1 MTIQT
6 KGMAFKR
13 CTQYVDRRFWWLGWA
28 DWLWFCGLLHCLAS
42 FRKLQDFSKT
52 LMVIFPVLGCFPMYR
67 LTVKSSKENQSKV
80 LSLSTYRDVDMDLSR
95 NVRKQRNGLVWADVV
110 ITWHLLETSWETF
123 PAENK
128 EGVFR
133 NTQQWINAL
142 CPINTSSKAHVAE
155 QVNTDGDFS
164 STRDFPDVPF
174 DSESSNESQ
183 SEVLSHQDVGNVRKK
198 GTDGCELT
206 LSLLYTYIW
215 HILRKQFQKT
225 FVNKWT
231 SRRELTWSLLDTYI
245 WHILRNN
252 SIGKQ
257 TRKCSRTRKYDA
269 TIILRF
275 LCYSDFFIGFLT
287 LGPDSSFYKC
297 AILTCRR
304 SVKRISWNKVL
315 LCDKTLPF
323 SKTVLRFLSSVWWE
337 SQFTVESRSHVF
349 LKLWSLD
356 RMLIASLQMFD
367 VIKGRLDTQSSRRRW
382 QQ

>member
-1 MTIQT
+1 
-6 KGMAFKR
+6 
-13 CTQYVDRRFWWLGWA
+13 
-28 DWLWFCGLLHCLAS
+28 
-42 FRKLQDFSKT
+42 
-52 LMVIFPVLGCFPMYR
+52 MYR
-67 LTVKSSKENQSKV
+67 LTVSQATKANQKSFLIK
-80 LSLSTYRDVDMDLSR
+80 M
-95 NVRKQRNGLVWADVV
+95 
-110 ITWHLLETSWETF
+110 LETFVKLE
-123 PAENK
+123 
-128 EGVFR
+128 
-133 NTQQWINAL
+133 
-142 CPINTSSKAHVAE
+142 
-155 QVNTDGDFS
+155 
-164 STRDFPDVPF
+164 
-174 DSESSNESQ
+174 
-183 SEVLSHQDVGNVRKK
+183 
-198 GTDGCELT
+198 
-206 LSLLYTYIW
+206 
-215 HILRKQFQKT
+215 KQFQKT

-252 SIGKQ
+252 SFGKQ

-323 SKTVLRFLSSVWWE
+323 SKTVLRYLSSVWWE
-337 SQFTVESRSHVF
+337 SQFMVESRSHVF